1 MSTPVALVTGAGAG
15 IGKAVAEELAE
26 RGYELVLMTRSDGA
40 EKVAGK
46 LGGVALRGSVTETAD
61 LERMVQTAL
70 DRFGRID
77 AVLNNTGQAPNTGV
91 PATGSRFDPDADLRL
106 LELTDA
112 EWETAFEMIFLSV
125 VRMTRLVAPIMA
137 RQGGGAIVN
146 ITSFAQLEPSYAFPT
161 GSAMRMALAG
171 YSKLFSDS
179 WGRQNVR
186 MNNLLPAFMENYPL
200 EDRARDQ
207 IPLGRSG
214 LMSELA
220 KTVAFLM
227 GPDAGYITGQS
238 LLLDGGMNRSV

>member
-1 MSTPVALVTGAGAG
+1 MSTLVALITGAGAG

-40 EKVAGK
+40 EKVAAR
-46 LGGVALRGSVTETAD
+46 LGGVALRGSVTEAAD

-91 PATGSRFDPDADLRL
+91 PATGGRFEPETDLRL
-106 LELTDA
+106 LDLTDA
-112 EWETAFEMIFLSV
+112 EWEQAFEMIFLSV
-125 VRMTRLVAPIMA
+125 VRMTRHVAPVMA

-146 ITSFAQLEPSYAFPT
+146 ITSFAQREPSYAFPT

-186 MNNLLPAFMENYPL
+186 MNSVLPGFMENYPL
-200 EDRARDQ
+200 EDHARDQ

-214 LMSELA
+214 LMTELA
-220 KTVAFLM
+220 KTIAFLM
-227 GPDAGYITGQS
+227 GPDGAYITGQS
-238 LLLDGGMNRSV
+238 LLLDGGMNRGV